1 MAGSM
6 SAVRHCRLNR
16 DDMRILL
23 VHERYQQRGG
33 EDGVAEAEAA
43 LLERNGHSVFCYS
56 RHNRELAGA
65 GLLTTISAGFN
76 AVWAP
81 KSFHDIDE
89 LIEKH
94 KPEVAHF
101 HNTLP
106 LISPSAYYACARRGV
121 PVVQTLHNYR
131 LVCPGATLLR
141 EGHVCEACLGK
152 RVAWRAVA
160 HGCYRGSRLASAA
173 VATLL
178 TTHRALRT
186 WQTKVDAYIA
196 LSEFARGKFASGGL
210 PRQRIVVKPNFVYP
224 DPGPAQKE
232 TPGQYGLFVG
242 RLSEEKGVRVM
253 LAAWKRLALPIPLF
267 ILGDG
272 PMRQGIASEIADLGL
287 TGVRLVGNASR
298 EEVFRWMR
306 GACFLV
312 CPSYWFEAP
321 LVIVEAFAC
330 GVPVIAT
337 GQDPTAEMVAH
348 RRTGLHFTPGDAAD
362 LAAKVEWAW
371 THPAEM
377 EMMGVDAR
385 REFERKYTADQN
397 YEQLVGLYKTLVGR
411 QTRVPQPVGLRA
423 VASGGAR

>member
-1 MAGSM
+1 
-6 SAVRHCRLNR
+6 
-16 DDMRILL
+16 MRVLL

-33 EDGVAEAEAA
+33 EDAVADAEAA
-43 LLERNGHSVFCYS
+43 LLERNGHSVFYYS
-56 RHNRELAGA
+56 RHNNELASA
-65 GLLTTISAGFN
+65 GVLTTISAGIN

-81 KSFHDIDE
+81 KSFQDIDE

-106 LISPSAYYACARRGV
+106 LISPSAYYACVRRGV

-141 EGHVCEACLGK
+141 QGRVCEACLGK
-152 RVAWRAVA
+152 RMAWRAVA
-160 HGCYRGSRLASAA
+160 HGCYRGSRAASAA
-173 VATLL
+173 VAALL

-186 WQTKVDAYIA
+186 WQTKVDVYIA
-196 LSEFARGKFASGGL
+196 LSEFARGKLASGGL
-210 PRQRIVVKPNFVYP
+210 PRQRIVVKPNFVHP
-224 DPGPAQKE
+224 DPGAAQRE
-232 TPGQYGLFVG
+232 IPGQYGLFVG
-242 RLSEEKGVRVM
+242 RLSEEKGVPVM
-253 LAAWKRLALPIPLF
+253 LAAWKRLAHKIPLF

-272 PMRQGIASEIADLGL
+272 PMRQGIASEIANLGL

-298 EEVFRWMR
+298 EQVFQWMR

-348 RRTGLHFTPGDAAD
+348 RRTGLHFTPGDGAD

-371 THPAEM
+371 SHPAEM
-377 EMMGVDAR
+377 ETMGLAAR
-385 REFERKYTADQN
+385 REFESKYTADQN
-397 YEQLVGLYKTLVGR
+397 YQQLVGLYKTLVAR
-411 QTRVPQPVGLRA
+411 QTLGSQPVGLRA
-423 VASGGAR
+423 VASGGAG

>member
-1 MAGSM
+1 MFA
-6 SAVRHCRLNR
+6 ARHCRLDR
-16 DDMRILL
+16 DVMRILL

-33 EDGVAEAEAA
+33 EDAVAEAEAA
-43 LLERNGHSVFCYS
+43 LLERNGHRVFYYS
-56 RHNRELAGA
+56 RYNSELAKA
-65 GLLTTISAGFN
+65 GLLETISAGIG

-81 KSFHDIDE
+81 KSFHDMDE
-89 LIEKH
+89 LIEKD

-141 EGHVCEACLGK
+141 EGRVCEACLGK

-160 HGCYRGSRLASAA
+160 HACYRGSRPASAA
-173 VATLL
+173 VAALL
-178 TTHRALRT
+178 TTHGVLRT
-186 WQTKVDAYIA
+186 WQSKVDAYIA

-210 PRQRIVVKPNFVYP
+210 PRQRIVVKPNFVHP
-224 DPGPAQKE
+224 DPGPVQKRE
-232 TPGQYGLFVG
+232 PGKYGLFVG
-242 RLSEEKGVRVM
+242 RLSEEKGVRIL
-253 LAAWKRLALPIPLF
+253 LAAWKHMSRQIPLF

-272 PMRQGIASEIADLGL
+272 PMRQEIASQIAEAGL
-287 TGVRLVGNASR
+287 TGVRLLGNASR
-298 EEVFRWMR
+298 EEVFRWMQ
-306 GACFLV
+306 GARFLV

-330 GVPVIAT
+330 GIPVIAT

-348 RRTGLHFTPGDAAD
+348 NRTGLHFAPGDGAD

-371 THPAEM
+371 SNRAEM
-377 EMMGVDAR
+377 EAMGEAAR
-385 REFERKYTADQN
+385 REFERKYTAERN
-397 YEQLVGLYKTLVGR
+397 YGQLVSLYRTLT
-411 QTRVPQPVGLRA
+411 TRGALGSQAAELSA
-423 VASGGAR
+423 VASGGA